1 MDMPVQTPIG
11 ELQPTLARLRAAHR
25 SKVPDYAQRRDDL
38 ARLRGVFKARLDD
51 MVIAIAAD
59 FGHRS
64 RHETLVSDGMTVLA
78 EIDVMRRH
86 LREWRSEEHTSE
98 LQSIMRISYAVF
110 C

>member
-51 MVIAIAAD
+51 MVIAIVAD

-86 LREWRSEEHTSE
+86 LREW
-98 LQSIMRISYAVF
+98 MRVQPRPVDAMF
-110 C
+110 LPARDR

>member
-78 EIDVMRRH
+78 EIDEIGRASCRARVCQYV
-86 LREWRSEEHTSE
+86 E
-98 LQSIMRISYAVF
+98 ISVVAVSLKKKQT
-110 C
+110 

>member
-1 MDMPVQTPIG
+1 MYWSSDVCSSDLQPPIG
-11 ELQPTLARLRAAHR
+11 ELQPTLSLLRAAHR

-38 ARLRGVFKARLDD
+38 ARLRGLFKARLDD

-78 EIDVMRRH
+78 EIDVMRRDRKSTRLNSSH
-86 LREWRSEEHTSE
+86 
-98 LQSIMRISYAVF
+98 
-110 C
+110 